1 MSRGSKH
8 PHSKLTLRSLK
19 TDGVKQNQILVKR
32 KKTKTSWANLSQLF
46 LFFRDRKWCQIVS
59 QSIFLFP
66 KILFLASSFW
76 TVSSG
81 KVFSNEHES
90 PIQSNSWNDETKQAN
105 ICHCF
110 IRLERMWVWTFQ
122 KCIGWFE
129 RSSQTAFEKIYFRA
143 CQRWQFEPSPKTL
156 ALLTHQILMLS
167 CDGPWGIH

>member
-1 MSRGSKH
+1 M
-8 PHSKLTLRSLK
+8 
-19 TDGVKQNQILVKR
+19 
-32 KKTKTSWANLSQLF
+32 
-46 LFFRDRKWCQIVS
+46 S

-143 CQRWQFEPSPKTL
+143 CQRWQFEPCPKTL
-156 ALLTHQILMLS
+156 ALLTHQRHSLKKKMFISFWVRACHWIILRTVSKTGMGNLKA
-167 CDGPWGIH
+167 GGGGGTIFFRPHANQIWTKALF